1 MFSRGGLAKVKSR
14 QLGVCFER
22 LRVVGLGSEASF
34 QETVGSLL
42 NPMEIPGRINNM
54 LHPSLKEIISGF
66 EGVVRPGD
74 MVLVLGNP
82 GSGCSTFL
90 KTLTNQIGEY
100 HLVEGERHYDSLSPE
115 ELQKHFRGDVQYCP
129 EGMLVYFIRH
139 YTHFH

>member
-1 MFSRGGLAKVKSR
+1 M
-14 QLGVCFER
+14 
-22 LRVVGLGSEASF
+22 VGLGSEASF

-129 EGMLVYFIRH
+129 EGMLVYFIQH